1 MLSEFDHAK
10 GMFTSRHVIC
20 GVDGRPCE
28 VMLPIERALPAS
40 RRRLP
45 LLERFVEYL
54 PCDRCRM
61 SERDATGL
69 AGVRLGCT
77 ERALLLRAAPTSAM
91 YGSIVA
97 REDGTRAAH
106 EADFRASRKLVRA
119 GLVQEGRMRTTVRY
133 RGHVRAYVTRTA
145 WRSPLGD
152 EIVVRYMPELESG
165 RRIRWD
171 RRVVEAAQAVR
182 RDVGGLVHDF
192 ACALREKSESLAR
205 AKRTGRATAEKRNQR
220 ADLRTLVEA
229 VEGVGAGMERLA
241 T

>member
-1 MLSEFDHAK
+1 MLSECDHAK

-20 GVDGRPCE
+20 DVDGRPCE
-28 VMLPIERALPAS
+28 VMSPIERALPAS

-45 LLERFVEYL
+45 LLERFADCL

-61 SERDATGL
+61 SERDAAGL

-91 YGSIVA
+91 FGSIVA

-152 EIVVRYMPELESG
+152 EIVARYMPELESG

-171 RRVVEAAQAVR
+171 HRVVESAQAVR
-182 RDVGGLVHDF
+182 RDVAGLVHDF
-192 ACALREKSESLAR
+192 ACALREKREALAR
-205 AKRTGRATAEKRNQR
+205 AKRTGRATAEDRKQR
-220 ADLRTLVEA
+220 ADLRALLRA
-229 VEGVGAGMERLA
+229 VNGVGGGVEREA
-241 T
+241 A